1 MTRQK
6 HSNTWVAI
14 LGDDPVHRE
23 WSQRELDRALIN
35 HQLAINPVVYAEIS
49 PPYATQAAL
58 DEVLAIMKITIEPM
72 SPRALFLAG
81 KAHHAYRRRGGTQA
95 RALPDFLVGAQAAAL
110 DVALIT
116 RDVSRYQTYFPKL
129 RLIAPEE
136 KLQ

>member
-1 MTRQK
+1 MILVDT
-6 HSNTWVAI
+6 NILIDI
-14 LGDDPVHRE
+14 LGDDTEHRE

-58 DEVLAIMKITIEPM
+58 DEVLTIMKITIEPM

-81 KAHHAYRRRGGTQA
+81 KAHHAYRRRGGNQS

-116 RDVSRYQTYFPKL
+116 RDVSRYRTYFPKL
-129 RLIAPEE
+129 RLIAPAE

>member
-1 MTRQK
+1 VILVDT
-6 HSNTWVAI
+6 NVLIDI
-14 LGDDPVHRE
+14 LGDDPEHRE

-35 HQLAINPVVYAEIS
+35 HQLAISPIVYAEIS
-49 PPYATQAAL
+49 PPYANQAAL

-72 SPRALFLAG
+72 STRALFLAG
-81 KAHHAYRRRGGTQA
+81 KAHHAYRRRGGTQS

-129 RLIAPEE
+129 RLIAPGG
-136 KLQ
+136 K

>member
-1 MTRQK
+1 VILVDT
-6 HSNTWVAI
+6 NVLIDI
-14 LGDDPVHRE
+14 LGDDPEYRG

-49 PPYATQAAL
+49 PPYATQVAL
-58 DEVLAIMKITIEPM
+58 DEVLAIMKINIEPM
-72 SPRALFLAG
+72 STRALFLAG
-81 KAHHAYRRRGGTQA
+81 KAHHAYRRRGGTQS

-116 RDVSRYQTYFPKL
+116 RDVSRYWTYFPKL
-129 RLIAPEE
+129 RLIAPEK